1 MRKQF
6 DIIVYPVKEIEPS
19 IEDPAIEWF
28 ASENINETLPKTNA
42 EWIILIHQDIRIT
55 KEHLHEIG
63 QACLNFPM
71 IDCFAPTLV
80 SSSNH
85 SSFASAYVIDINK
98 GPITW
103 NKLKSSPYEYVA
115 GSSPYLMVVSRRIIQ
130 RTGAFDLDL
139 SLAIRF
145 IDLGLRIYHAG
156 GSIFSIPLSPI
167 ELKES
172 SKPEDILKIKEYE
185 SALCIF
191 KNMGIKAAFD
201 YLKNN
206 FRISLLFHFLTKM
219 KSFYHK
225 RKKAILLSK
234 FSNERLQKIYQSF

>member
-19 IEDPAIEWF
+19 IEDLALEWF
-28 ASENINETLPKTNA
+28 ASENINETLPKTTA
-42 EWIILIHQDIRIT
+42 EWIIIIHQDIRIT

-63 QACLNFPM
+63 QACLDFPM
-71 IDCFAPTLV
+71 IDCFAPTLF

-85 SSFASAYVIDINK
+85 SSFASAYTIDKNK
-98 GPITW
+98 GPIIW
-103 NKLKSSPYEYVA
+103 NELKNSPYEYVA

-145 IDLGLRIYHAG
+145 IDVGLRIYHAG
-156 GSIFSIPLSPI
+156 GSIFSLPLFPI

-191 KNMGIKAAFD
+191 KIMGIKAAFD